1 MKEVDM
7 RKANLLVM
15 SLFLAATAGAAEESF
30 LEKRSGYIEYDYLLP
45 TNAFRNSKSDLLV
58 ALSPSFPTATAS
70 SKLTPGPGA
79 VRLGA
84 YMGWEGESN
93 LDLGASIG
101 YVRGPESTV
110 SVTLPSGV
118 LVDRMWQRVE
128 FLRFTIDGRA
138 TLPVSEGFKIRFKAG
153 AGVAMGLM
161 NGTFTLDP
169 TACMAFVTPKLG
181 PGYWSGGLGS
191 DRWVGLTW
199 EAGPSLA
206 WTGKRTDLEISG
218 LVMGLPGKGEVR
230 NAPYTGN
237 LEYLWSTYPAF
248 SWTTWGVGV
257 SIHFKPQP
265 VEEETS
271 L

>member
-1 MKEVDM
+1 LKEVDM

-15 SLFLAATAGAAEESF
+15 SLFLAAAAGAADGGF

-58 ALSPSFPTATAS
+58 AWSPLFPTATAS
-70 SKLTPGPGA
+70 SKITPGPGA

-110 SVTLPSGV
+110 SITLPGGA

-128 FLRFTIDGRA
+128 FFRVTIDGRA

-153 AGVAMGLM
+153 VGAAAGLM
-161 NGTFTLDP
+161 NGTFTL
-169 TACMAFVTPKLG
+169 G
-181 PGYWSGGLGS
+181 PPAGGLGS

-206 WTGKRTDLEISG
+206 WTGKRRDIEISG

-230 NAPYTGN
+230 VAPFTGDVWN
-237 LEYLWSTYPAF
+237 YLWSTYPAF